1 MFVTFVVYSCRLV
14 LKIFWLES
22 LITHRFV
29 AEKLRNKIWHVHE
42 EKKKPE
48 KKRARL
54 LNKNC
59 MVILED
65 G

>member
-14 LKIFWLES
+14 LKIFRLES
-22 LITHRFV
+22 LIIHRFV
-29 AEKLRNKIWHVHE
+29 AEKLRNKIWH
-42 EKKKPE
+42 KKKKEPE
-48 KKRARL
+48 EKRARL
-54 LNKNC
+54 LNENC